1 MGQGNASRDELIA
14 RSSPPL
20 LEILPTLQEAVAR
33 MKLGVFV
40 YTDVK
45 AKRMVVIDGRSYA
58 EGDLVDGRYLV
69 EAITSEGVI
78 LSREGERALLK
89 P

>member
-1 MGQGNASRDELIA
+1 
-14 RSSPPL
+14 
-20 LEILPTLQEAVAR
+20 

-45 AKRMVVIDGRSYA
+45 AKRMVVIDGRNYA

-69 EAITSEGVI
+69 EAITSEGVV

>member
-1 MGQGNASRDELIA
+1 
-14 RSSPPL
+14 
-20 LEILPTLQEAVAR
+20 

-45 AKRMVVIDGRSYA
+45 AKRMVVIDGRSYV

-69 EAITSEGVI
+69 EAITSEGVL